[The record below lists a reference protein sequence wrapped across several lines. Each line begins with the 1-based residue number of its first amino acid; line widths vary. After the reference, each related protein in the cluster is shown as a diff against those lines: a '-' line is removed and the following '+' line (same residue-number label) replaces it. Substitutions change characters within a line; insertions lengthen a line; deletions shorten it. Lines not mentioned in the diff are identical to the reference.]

1 MPAASNLVRCASLHQ
16 GHKHCPPTA
25 GHCRLKTGVHRVT
38 DTIARATA
46 LIINRYLIR
55 EMAMPL
61 VTVTTVLI
69 VIFMSYN
76 AVRYTA
82 DAAAGLVPASTV
94 TYLTLLRSLIAIEV
108 LLPVAL
114 YLSVVLGMGR
124 LYSDN
129 EMVVLHATGV
139 SELQVVRSVLWLSL
153 AVAIVVASLSL
164 AARPWAYQKS
174 YLLKARA
181 EADFNLD
188 KLEAKQFYAA
198 EDSGTVIFVKG
209 INKRQ
214 KRLEQVY
221 FFRVKDRKVDIINAR
236 QAWQPVTDP
245 FAPPELQFLDGSQYQ
260 VDLDG
265 TLDLTLKF
273 KQLSV
278 LLKPDDEDLKRYRSK
293 AASTPRL
300 VGSSDPD
307 DLAEYQWR
315 LTTPVTT
322 LLLGILGVPLSRSA
336 PRSGRYSKIV
346 VAALV
351 FALFYS
357 FNVMAKTWVE
367 QGVVGVIPGV
377 WWPHVLLGLLII
389 VLLFW
394 PALRSRIRS

>member
-1 MPAASNLVRCASLHQ
+1 M
-16 GHKHCPPTA
+16 
-25 GHCRLKTGVHRVT
+25 
-38 DTIARATA
+38 
-46 LIINRYLIR
+46 IIKRYLIR

-61 VTVTTVLI
+61 VTVTAILV

-82 DAAAGLVPASTV
+82 DAAAGLLPASTV
-94 TYLTLLRSLIAIEV
+94 IYLTLLRSLIAIEV

-114 YLSVVLGMGR
+114 YLSVILGMGR

-129 EMVVLHATGV
+129 EMVVLQATGV
-139 SELQVVRSVLWLSL
+139 SELRVVRSVLWLSL

-164 AARPWAYQKS
+164 AVRPWAYHQS
-174 YLLKARA
+174 YFLKAQA

-188 KLEAKQFYAA
+188 KLEASQFYSA
-198 EDSGTVIFVKG
+198 EESGTVIFVEG

-214 KRLEQVY
+214 KRLEKVF
-221 FFRVKDRKVDIINAR
+221 FFRVKDRKVGIIHAR

-245 FAPPELQFLDGSQYQ
+245 FEDIELQFFDGTQYQ

-273 KQLSV
+273 KHLTV
-278 LLKPDDEDLKRYRSK
+278 LLTPDNDYLERYRSK
-293 AASTPRL
+293 AVGTPQL

-307 DLAEYQWR
+307 DLAELQWR

-322 LLLGILGVPLSRSA
+322 LLLGVLGVPLSRSA
-336 PRSGRYSKIV
+336 PRSGRYSKTF

-351 FALFYS
+351 FALFYGL
-357 FNVMAKTWVE
+357 NVMAKTWVE

-377 WWPHVLLGLLII
+377 WWPQVLLGLLVV
-389 VLLFW
+389 VLLFM